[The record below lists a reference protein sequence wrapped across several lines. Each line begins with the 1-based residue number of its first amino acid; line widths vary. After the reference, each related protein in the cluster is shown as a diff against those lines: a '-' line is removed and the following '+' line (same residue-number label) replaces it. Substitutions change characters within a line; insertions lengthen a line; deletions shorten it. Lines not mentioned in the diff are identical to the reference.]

1 MDFSLLAIL
10 STMIVG
16 FISVVISV
24 NTGIRSELKQK
35 FNELKEDM
43 NRRFNEQDKKFV
55 SLKQDIDR
63 RFEEQKDYMD
73 RRFDEVDHKFLQQK
87 EYMDQRFDEQKEY
100 MDHRFE
106 QQKEEIVEIKQDQ
119 KSMRARLD
127 TFIDNFALK
136 VITEGQK
143 PARKSV

>member
-35 FNELKEDM
+35 FNELKEEM
-43 NRRFNEQDKKFV
+43 NRRFNETDKKFINL
-55 SLKQDIDR
+55 SQDMNRRFSDQKEYIDR
-63 RFEEQKDYMD
+63 RFE
-73 RRFDEVDHKFLQQK
+73 
-87 EYMDQRFDEQKEY
+87 EQKEY

-106 QQKEEIVEIKQDQ
+106 EQKEEIVELKQEQ
-119 KSMRARLD
+119 KSMRGRLD
-127 TFIDNFALK
+127 TFIDNFALR
-136 VITEGQK
+136 VITEGK
-143 PARKSV
+143 KTSKKSVEFIYAFL